1 MTDSHKFRDAVEYL
15 RKHEECL
22 KSNEGY
28 IKGYIKALDDE
39 HHLRIDFDDSL
50 TGIIKQAYWELDE
63 ELTDFEEH
71 GDRYDDVE
79 RTLAS
84 SVESAIV
91 LIENFVDDLARAV
104 SEGYY

>member
-1 MTDSHKFRDAVEYL
+1 MTNAYRFMDTIQYL
-15 RKHEECL
+15 CKNEECL
-22 KSNEGY
+22 RSNEGY

-79 RTLAS
+79 RTLAN

-91 LIENFVDDLARAV
+91 LIENLVDDLARAV